1 MNKTVSIYI
10 QRFNCFIYARCLQ
23 AVYVSQFVF
32 FYIRSLTIVILANVE
47 CSQRNIL
54 QYCTVLY
61 NISYLWN
68 RFVAKETTYFR
79 FIAMSV
85 FTYVNRLFGIKRKKA
100 PLNSQRTIKL
110 KSQFFIQSSN
120 IHDILHVI
128 SSGSILQKKWKNLF
142 EWRERELLRRER
154 QAEVSYF
161 HF

>member
-1 MNKTVSIYI
+1 MQDVFKQCRS
-10 QRFNCFIYARCLQ
+10 A
-23 AVYVSQFVF
+23 F

-47 CSQRNIL
+47 CSQRNIS

-68 RFVAKETTYFR
+68 CFVAKETTYFR
-79 FIAMSV
+79 FLAMSV

-100 PLNSQRTIKL
+100 SLNSQRTIKL

>member
-1 MNKTVSIYI
+1 MQDVFKQCTCRSA
-10 QRFNCFIYARCLQ
+10 F
-23 AVYVSQFVF
+23 F
-32 FYIRSLTIVILANVE
+32 FYIRLLTIVILANVE

-68 RFVAKETTYFR
+68 RFVTKETTYFR
-79 FIAMSV
+79 FVAMSV

-128 SSGSILQKKWKNLF
+128 SSILQKISYKTSGRTYLSCVKGSLKWYYDENRIF
-142 EWRERELLRRER
+142 PI
-154 QAEVSYF
+154 
-161 HF
+161 